1 MKDVYGHICSKH
13 TEHSIQCI
21 LMYNRGLHRAY
32 VIGDICTEKYDRYEA
47 CDGPVHIL
55 PYDPQCHALFVIY
68 SFSEN

>member
-1 MKDVYGHICSKH
+1 
-13 TEHSIQCI
+13 
-21 LMYNRGLHRAY
+21 MYNRGLHRAY

-55 PYDPQCHALFVIY
+55 TYDPQCHALFVIY